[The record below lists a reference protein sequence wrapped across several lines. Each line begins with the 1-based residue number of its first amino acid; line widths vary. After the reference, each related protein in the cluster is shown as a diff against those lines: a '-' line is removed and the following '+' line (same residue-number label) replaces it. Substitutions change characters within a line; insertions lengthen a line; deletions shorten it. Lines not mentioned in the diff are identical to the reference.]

1 MVEKKA
7 KLMPSLPGDQVKP
20 RKRLVRLSSLEPAK
34 VVKKPK
40 EKKQARPPGDSGIV
54 DAKATAVFAAEVA
67 KKVTIQ
73 KQQTTAVRKEA
84 TKAAAVLREEHKAKK
99 ATGGYVR

>member
-1 MVEKKA
+1 MVEKKS
-7 KLMPSLPGDQVKP
+7 KLMPSLPGNPVKP
-20 RKRLVRLSSLEPAK
+20 KKRLVRLSSMEPAE

-84 TKAAAVLREEHKAKK
+84 AKTAALFKEEHKAKK
-99 ATGGYVR
+99 ALGGYVV